1 MSDVPPDPAAL
12 PLSTGPHDA
21 RLRQTWLLRYNTSIE
36 QATAQARADLNLGQ
50 ALGDERLQLRS
61 RLLLERLQPQSEHSA
76 AFFGEASRRLRQLGD
91 RAGSLIARSMEIAT
105 SHYGGDVAQALKD
118 YEALLPEIQ
127 LVPDQVERY
136 LAMASGLYLYQA
148 MGQFGGYMQ
157 LACQLM
163 ALAAP
168 LDNEGLRMAAMV
180 NMGMACYLT
189 SDELQALDHLE
200 AALSISMNSMV
211 NTWLRF
217 SVVTSLV
224 EVHMALAEYEKA
236 RALLEVWSFPQQLE
250 ELDTEAHSVLHAL
263 GAETYVCLGDLAQAQ
278 RYLSYLDTL
287 PREKHSYEF
296 RCQLTLARALLHQA
310 RGEDEE
316 ATRLLLALQTEGP
329 ADRGV
334 GERPM
339 ATRYWQ
345 TLAQLAR
352 RQGRWDLA
360 CQHLEQ
366 LHALERERKQQAAQ
380 ARRIAARVQAEISR
394 SAVEEAQR
402 DQLTGLANRDRLRVV
417 GDAWI
422 SRHQSSPAVVMMNL
436 RRFNAINKALGREL
450 GDAVLQAVAD
460 RLRELARRFNH
471 AVAGRVYADQFALLI
486 ADREG
491 QDSLQAQLGQAFAAP
506 LDVAGQL
513 IDLSAVFGLALH
525 PQDGSTMQALMS
537 NAEIALHEGRRGE
550 ASWTRFE
557 PGFCHSGTQQ
567 LSLLSELRR
576 AARQG
581 EFLLMLQPKFSL
593 NDERVSGAEAL
604 LRWQHPQRGLVP
616 PMDFIPFAEST
627 GSIRGITEWVLE
639 AAMRQAR
646 ALREAGWPCQLAV
659 NISAH
664 DIGGPE
670 LHSSLRELLARTG
683 AQPGD
688 LRLEL
693 TESVAMKDPAAVV
706 PRMREISALGFEWS
720 IDDFGTGQSS
730 LAYLHTLPVS
740 ELKIDR
746 SFVRDATRSSATL
759 TLLKAAVE
767 LGANLGLSTVA
778 EGVETAEDWAL
789 LKRLGCQQAQGWYG
803 ARPMPADDFI
813 PWLRARAAGMA
824 AKSGL

>member
-1 MSDVPPDPAAL
+1 MRY
-12 PLSTGPHDA
+12 DA
-21 RLRQTWLLRYNTSIE
+21 SIE
-36 QATAQARADLNLGQ
+36 QATAQAAADLQLGVS
-50 ALGDERLQLRS
+50 LGDERLQLRS
-61 RLLLERLQPQSEHSA
+61 RLLLERLRPQSEHSA
-76 AFFGEASRRLRQLGD
+76 HFFGEASRRLHQLGD
-91 RAGSLIARSMEIAT
+91 RAGSLIARSIEIAT

-127 LVPDQVERY
+127 LVPDPMERY

-168 LDNEGLRMAAMV
+168 LESEGLRMAATV
-180 NMGMACYLT
+180 NLGMACYLAG
-189 SDELQALDHLE
+189 DELEALDHLE
-200 AALSISMNSMV
+200 TALSISMNGMV
-211 NTWLRF
+211 NTWLRY
-217 SVVTSLV
+217 SVVSTLV
-224 EVHMALAEYEKA
+224 EIHVALEEYEKA
-236 RALLEVWSFPQQLE
+236 RALLEVWSFPRQAD
-250 ELDTEAHSVLHAL
+250 ELDTEAHSMLHAQ
-263 GAETYVCLGDLAQAQ
+263 GAETYVRLGDLVGAQ

-287 PREKHSYEF
+287 PPETHSYEF
-296 RCQLTLARALLHQA
+296 RCQRALARALLHQA

-316 ATRLLLALQTEGP
+316 ATRLLLAVQTEGP
-329 ADRGV
+329 DERGV

-339 ATRYWQ
+339 ASRYWQ
-345 TLAQLAR
+345 TLAQLAQ

-360 CQHLEQ
+360 CQHLER
-366 LHALERERKQQAAQ
+366 LYARERERKQQAAH
-380 ARRIAARVQAEISR
+380 ARRIAARVQADISR

-422 SRHQSSPAVVMMNL
+422 SRHQISPAVVMMNL

-450 GDAVLQAVAD
+450 GDAVLQAAAE
-460 RLRELARRFNH
+460 RLRELTRRFQH
-471 AVAGRVYADQFALLI
+471 AVAARVYADQFALLI
-486 ADREG
+486 ADRVG
-491 QDSLQAQLGQAFAAP
+491 QEDLQTRLGQAFAAP
-506 LDVAGQL
+506 LDVAGQS

-525 PQDGSTMQALMS
+525 PVDGNTMQALMS
-537 NAEIALHEGRRGE
+537 NAEIALHEGRRGD

-557 PGFCHSGTQQ
+557 PGFCHTGSEQ

-581 EFLLMLQPKFSL
+581 EFVLMLQPKFSL
-593 NDERVSGAEAL
+593 GDERVSGAEVL
-604 LRWQHPQRGLVP
+604 LRWQHPQRGLLP
-616 PMDFIPFAEST
+616 PLDFIPFAEST

-639 AAMRQAR
+639 AAMRQAC
-646 ALREAGWPCQLAV
+646 ALRDAGWPCQLAV

-664 DIGGPE
+664 DIGDPD
-670 LHSSLRELLARTG
+670 LHSTLRDLLARTG
-683 AQPGD
+683 ARPCD

-693 TESVAMKDPAAVV
+693 TESVAMKDQAAVV

-746 SFVRDATRSSATL
+746 SFVRDATHSNATL

-778 EGVETAEDWAL
+778 EGVETAQDWAL

-803 ARPMPADDFI
+803 ARPMPAADFM
-813 PWLRARAAGMA
+813 PWLQARAGA
-824 AKSGL
+824 AAPKPIR

>member
-1 MSDVPPDPAAL
+1 MSNVPPDPAAL

-127 LVPDQVERY
+127 LVPDPVERY

-224 EVHMALAEYEKA
+224 EVHLALAEYEKA

-250 ELDTEAHSVLHAL
+250 ELDTEAHSMLHAL

-366 LHALERERKQQAAQ
+366 LQALERERKQQAAQ

-450 GDAVLQAVAD
+450 GDAVLQAVAE

-491 QDSLQAQLGQAFAAP
+491 QDRLQAQLGQAFAAP

-604 LRWQHPQRGLVP
+604 LRWLHPQRGLVP

-670 LHSSLRELLARTG
+670 LHGSLRELLARTG